1 MASWWN
7 LLLAFCTGTSRFDKF
22 LWAKLFLHSKCS
34 NFAACKNLCMLVAG
48 RRIAYMFSKV
58 SGVVV
63 GHILFLKGMFFFFL
77 F

>member
-1 MASWWN
+1 
-7 LLLAFCTGTSRFDKF
+7 
-22 LWAKLFLHSKCS
+22 
-34 NFAACKNLCMLVAG
+34 MLVAG